1 MYREMNRLKNKEKAL
16 LMRSKY
22 KFWKYDALD
31 QSAYFIIFQ
40 GFLESGKLK
49 DISGNALKLYIYLGI
64 NSNNYEGVVW
74 HSNKKISEYFGKS
87 ERTIRTWMKEL
98 EDMNLIKRM
107 RLEYDGIVYTYLQ
120 PYEHS
125 YKKERKVGL
134 LYFNLSGVLV
144 FQEESGR
151 SKNIYNEI
159 TRMSIYREH
168 YGWIKGYLKINNFN
182 SNFFKLLSDGF
193 IDIDDEPINIEYR
206 FESTDGMFILDFNM
220 EKGIVINA
228 IVEDL

>member
-16 LMRSKY
+16 LMRNKY

-134 LYFNLSGVLV
+134 LYFNSSGVLV

-206 FESTDGMFILDFNM
+206 FESIDGMFILDFNM
-220 EKGIVINA
+220 EKEIVINA
-228 IVEDL
+228 IVENL

>member
-1 MYREMNRLKNKEKAL
+1 MYRELNRLKNKDKAL
-16 LMRSKY
+16 LMRNKY

-49 DISGNALKLYIYLGI
+49 DISGNALKLYLYLGI

-74 HSNKKISEYFGKS
+74 HSNKKIADYFGKS

-98 EDMNLIKRM
+98 EDIDLIKRM

-125 YKKERKVGL
+125 FKKESKVGV
-134 LYFNLSGVLV
+134 LYFNSSGILV
-144 FQEESGR
+144 FQEEYGK
-151 SKNIYNEI
+151 SKNIYNE
-159 TRMSIYREH
+159 TTSMSIYREN
-168 YGWIKGYLKINNFN
+168 YGWIRGELKINNFD
-182 SNFFKLLSDGF
+182 SDLFRLLADGF
-193 IDIDDEPINIEYR
+193 IDIDDDPINIEYI
-206 FESTDGMFILDFNM
+206 FESIDGEFKLDLNK
-220 EKGIVINA
+220 EKGLLINA
-228 IVEDL
+228 VIYNF

>member
-1 MYREMNRLKNKEKAL
+1 
-16 LMRSKY
+16 
-22 KFWKYDALD
+22 
-31 QSAYFIIFQ
+31 
-40 GFLESGKLK
+40 
-49 DISGNALKLYIYLGI
+49 
-64 NSNNYEGVVW
+64 
-74 HSNKKISEYFGKS
+74 
-87 ERTIRTWMKEL
+87 
-98 EDMNLIKRM
+98 MNLIKRM